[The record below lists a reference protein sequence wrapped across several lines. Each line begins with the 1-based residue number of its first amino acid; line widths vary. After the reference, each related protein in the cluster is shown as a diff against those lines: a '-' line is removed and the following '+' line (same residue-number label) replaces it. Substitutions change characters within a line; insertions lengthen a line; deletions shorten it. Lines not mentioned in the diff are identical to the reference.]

1 MASVRAGGERKA
13 RKRIP
18 RPFLAGLC
26 EEGIL
31 KLDQLW
37 LTLQGEPA
45 AIRSLCSTATPE
57 PFEIRGTMRTAQHMR
72 KGTPL
77 PAPYQPGEC
86 RGSTPLGSVA
96 GLGGLR
102 LSVSGWIEGEVTES
116 DLRRFLLC
124 GKLPVAPSVGIK
136 SPLAIF
142 TPNL

>member
-45 AIRSLCSTATPE
+45 AIRSVCSTATPE

-77 PAPYQPGEC
+77 PAPYQPG
-86 RGSTPLGSVA
+86 GSVA
-96 GLGGLR
+96 GLGGVR